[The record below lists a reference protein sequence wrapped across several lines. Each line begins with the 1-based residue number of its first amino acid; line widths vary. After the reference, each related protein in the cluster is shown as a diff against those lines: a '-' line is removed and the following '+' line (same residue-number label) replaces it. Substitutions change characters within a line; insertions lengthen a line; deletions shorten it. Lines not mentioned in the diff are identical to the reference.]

1 MTDRVSDAQA
11 PESTAPSP
19 PLRRAWRGRVLRVS
33 ATVIALAL
41 LASLAGQLLR
51 DRWVVTALLM
61 YIPLPLVGLLS
72 VVVDLLC
79 GGRALK
85 RPRFGFAGIGL
96 LSAGFGALPLVAW
109 GPKPGPTARGPTM
122 TVMQWNVRWG
132 GTGGEEGWQSIVA
145 DV

>member
-1 MTDRVSDAQA
+1 MTDRVSDAQP

-19 PLRRAWRGRVLRVS
+19 PPRRPWRGRVLRVS

-72 VVVDLLC
+72 VAADLLG
-79 GGRALK
+79 GGRTLR
-85 RPRFGFAGIGL
+85 RPRFGFGGIGL
-96 LSAGFGALPLVAW
+96 LSAVFGALPLVAW
-109 GPKPGPTARGPTM
+109 GAKPGATSLGPTM
-122 TVMQWNVRWG
+122 TVMQWNVRW
-132 GTGGEEGWQSIVA
+132 
-145 DV
+145 

>member
-1 MTDRVSDAQA
+1 MTDRVSDAPLPQIPA
-11 PESTAPSP
+11 PP
-19 PLRRAWRGRVLRVS
+19 PRRPWRGRVLRVS

-72 VVVDLLC
+72 VAVDLLC
-79 GGRALK
+79 GGRGLEG
-85 RPRFGFAGIGL
+85 PRFGFAGIGL

-132 GTGGEEGWQSIVA
+132 GT
-145 DV
+145 

>member
-1 MTDRVSDAQA
+1 MTDRASDAPPPEVPA
-11 PESTAPSP
+11 PP
-19 PLRRAWRGRVLRVS
+19 PRRAWRGRVLRVS

-72 VVVDLLC
+72 IAVDLLG
-79 GGRALK
+79 GGRTLK

-96 LSAGFGALPLVAW
+96 LSAVFGALPLVAW
-109 GPKPGPTARGPTM
+109 GPKPGPTSLGPT
-122 TVMQWNVRWG
+122 
-132 GTGGEEGWQSIVA
+132 
-145 DV
+145 